1 MAKNKSGKFFFV
13 KEIVSRNTRMKPK
26 LALRFMSLLKSNG
39 VCGHKWRVICFS

>member
-1 MAKNKSGKFFFV
+1 MARNKSGKFFFV
-13 KEIVSRNTRMKPK
+13 KEIVSQSTRMKLK